1 MSGDSPA
8 CLRQVRRGDDVDELH
23 LIDTAGR
30 VVILHAHGV
39 HDDERLRTRERALQL
54 LGEVLP
60 R

>member
-1 MSGDSPA
+1 VSA
-8 CLRQVRRGDDVDELH
+8 TLRDVRRGEDPVELYLVDA
-23 LIDTAGR
+23 DGR

-54 LGEVLP
+54 LSETVA